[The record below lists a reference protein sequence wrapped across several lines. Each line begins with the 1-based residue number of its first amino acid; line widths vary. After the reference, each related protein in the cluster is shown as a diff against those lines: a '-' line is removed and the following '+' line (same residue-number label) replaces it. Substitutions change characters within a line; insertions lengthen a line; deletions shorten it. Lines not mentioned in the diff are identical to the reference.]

1 MSQADLNQL
10 LVFAKVV
17 EHGSFI
23 AASRA
28 LGLPKTTVSRKV
40 QELEERLGARLLQ
53 RTTRRV
59 ALTEAGAIY
68 HEYCSRIVQD
78 IADAD
83 LAVGRV
89 HSAPRGEL
97 RVSASFSFGM
107 GALVPIVPD
116 FMARYPDIRLQL
128 ELRNDAVDLVAE
140 GFDLAIRI
148 GPLEDSSCAVRYLA
162 ESRLAL
168 YASPDYLARAG
179 MPATLDEVARRPT
192 LTLSRLG
199 RHGRFYWPLARQ
211 NGEARELAITPQLVA
226 NDPGV
231 IKFAALAGL
240 GVALLPVILIRPEV
254 ESGQLLPVLP
264 DWEGP
269 PTEIGAV
276 YPSRRGLSPKVR
288 VF

>member
-162 ESRLAL
+162 
-168 YASPDYLARAG
+168 
-179 MPATLDEVARRPT
+179 
-192 LTLSRLG
+192 
-199 RHGRFYWPLARQ
+199 
-211 NGEARELAITPQLVA
+211 
-226 NDPGV
+226 
-231 IKFAALAGL
+231 
-240 GVALLPVILIRPEV
+240 
-254 ESGQLLPVLP
+254 
-264 DWEGP
+264 
-269 PTEIGAV
+269 
-276 YPSRRGLSPKVR
+276 
-288 VF
+288 

>member
-89 HSAPRGEL
+89 HVAS
-97 RVSASFSFGM
+97 RVIIFPF
-107 GALVPIVPD
+107 
-116 FMARYPDIRLQL
+116 
-128 ELRNDAVDLVAE
+128 VA
-140 GFDLAIRI
+140 GH
-148 GPLEDSSCAVRYLA
+148 SSWQ
-162 ESRLAL
+162 ES
-168 YASPDYLARAG
+168 
-179 MPATLDEVARRPT
+179 
-192 LTLSRLG
+192 
-199 RHGRFYWPLARQ
+199 
-211 NGEARELAITPQLVA
+211 
-226 NDPGV
+226 
-231 IKFAALAGL
+231 
-240 GVALLPVILIRPEV
+240 
-254 ESGQLLPVLP
+254 
-264 DWEGP
+264 
-269 PTEIGAV
+269 
-276 YPSRRGLSPKVR
+276 
-288 VF
+288 

>member
-89 HSAPRGEL
+89 HSAPRQAPAQ
-97 RVSASFSFGM
+97 STTAFA
-107 GALVPIVPD
+107 GAD
-116 FMARYPDIRLQL
+116 QAAQARI
-128 ELRNDAVDLVAE
+128 A
-140 GFDLAIRI
+140 RI
-148 GPLEDSSCAVRYLA
+148 IADN
-162 ESRLAL
+162 
-168 YASPDYLARAG
+168 
-179 MPATLDEVARRPT
+179 
-192 LTLSRLG
+192 LG
-199 RHGRFYWPLARQ
+199 KDR
-211 NGEARELAITPQLVA
+211 
-226 NDPGV
+226 
-231 IKFAALAGL
+231 
-240 GVALLPVILIRPEV
+240 
-254 ESGQLLPVLP
+254 S
-264 DWEGP
+264 
-269 PTEIGAV
+269 
-276 YPSRRGLSPKVR
+276 
-288 VF
+288 